1 MLNYTSTMAEEP
13 SYINWDIQRE
23 FTARATKSLAASNFQ
38 DIFNLTK
45 RIGEVEVKMNKLKFR
60 AQGIGGMIGI
70 AAGALGG
77 PLGSVIGFGVG
88 RSIGGFIGNG
98 MANKYYGEEQA
109 TVNEHLFTAKQR
121 DTQLK
126 YQIGE
131 YSALGELVGTL
142 RQNRVNDDKK
152 IIQDMMVL

>member
-1 MLNYTSTMAEEP
+1 MYNFTSTTAEEP
-13 SYINWDIQRE
+13 SYINWDIQQE
-23 FTARATKSLAASNFQ
+23 FNSRGLKSLATSNFQ
-38 DIFNLTK
+38 DIYNLTK
-45 RIGEVEVKMNKLKFR
+45 RTNEVQVKMNKLKFR

-70 AAGALGG
+70 GAGALGG
-77 PLGSVIGFGVG
+77 PLGSIVGFGVG
-88 RSIGGFIGNG
+88 RMVGGFIGNG
-98 MANKYYGEEQA
+98 LAQKYYGEEQG

-131 YSALGELVGTL
+131 YGSLGDLIATM
-142 RQNRVNDDKK
+142 RQNKVNDDKK